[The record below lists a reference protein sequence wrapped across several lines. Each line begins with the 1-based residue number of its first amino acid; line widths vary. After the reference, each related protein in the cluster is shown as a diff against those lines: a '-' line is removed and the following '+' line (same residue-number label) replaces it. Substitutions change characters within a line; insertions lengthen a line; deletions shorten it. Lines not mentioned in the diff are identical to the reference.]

1 MLSNFFVK
9 NRNHIIIL
17 LLILIGAIF
26 RVRVYQD
33 SLSIGTADSAMFI
46 QESRLSLS
54 SWDFYTSN
62 RPPTVGVFY
71 KILEPSS
78 GYDLILVSK
87 AWEGTEPDRVV
98 QPGLDRIAFVQSIL
112 SIFAWS
118 LLAWVTAFRLNTLFG
133 KLLAVVL
140 ILLFAYSPQMADWD
154 GVLMSESL
162 SFSLFVVLFSL
173 LIELVHRI
181 YYEGRQVSK
190 FTWGLAIAWFI
201 VTSLWVFTRD
211 SGAYGILITVLLLS
225 IGVLLPSVRKRLPLK
240 LILILLAAMS
250 GVFILHNVTLRASDR
265 WVNPFM
271 NNLIKNVMPYPD
283 RLEFF
288 AGLGLPITEE
298 FLSFVDSDGNETG
311 FYEVEGLMPWVYE
324 SGFAAYQRYIAT
336 HPLIAIERLYQ
347 NLDAIFVANR
357 QPYFRGSEQSTPL
370 WMLPIGDQL
379 HLRNSIVLVVDIAF
393 TLLLILAATLLKF
406 HSKTPWAL
414 TFFWLLACEMALL
427 FVSYHGDALG
437 VTRHTLAAVM
447 PARLSMWML
456 GILLCDTLIDGWKSK
471 PFRAKNANF

>member
-162 SFSLFVVLFSL
+162 SFSLFVISLTL
-173 LIELVHRI
+173 LIELAHRI
-181 YYEGRQVSK
+181 CSEGRDASRL
-190 FTWGLAIAWFI
+190 TWGFALSWLVA
-201 VTSLWVFTRD
+201 TSLWIFTRD
-211 SGAYGILITVLLLS
+211 SGAYGILITIGMLS
-225 IGVLLPSVRKRLPLK
+225 IGVLLPFIRRRLPLK
-240 LILILLAAMS
+240 LVIVLVMS
-250 GVFILHNVTLRASDR
+250 LTVVFFIHNTTLRASNR
-265 WVNPFM
+265 WVNPLM
-271 NNLIKNVMPYPD
+271 NK
-283 RLEFF
+283 
-288 AGLGLPITEE
+288 
-298 FLSFVDSDGNETG
+298 
-311 FYEVEGLMPWVYE
+311 
-324 SGFAAYQRYIAT
+324 
-336 HPLIAIERLYQ
+336 AI
-347 NLDAIFVANR
+347 
-357 QPYFRGSEQSTPL
+357 
-370 WMLPIGDQL
+370 
-379 HLRNSIVLVVDIAF
+379 
-393 TLLLILAATLLKF
+393 
-406 HSKTPWAL
+406 
-414 TFFWLLACEMALL
+414 
-427 FVSYHGDALG
+427 
-437 VTRHTLAAVM
+437 
-447 PARLSMWML
+447 
-456 GILLCDTLIDGWKSK
+456 
-471 PFRAKNANF
+471 